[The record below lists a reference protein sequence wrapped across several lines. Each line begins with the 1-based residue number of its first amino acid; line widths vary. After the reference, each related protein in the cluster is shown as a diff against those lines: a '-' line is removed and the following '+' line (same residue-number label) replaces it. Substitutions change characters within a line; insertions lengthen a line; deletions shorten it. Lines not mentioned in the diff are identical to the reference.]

1 MSLFSVFLI
10 GIGLS
15 MDACAVSFAKGICLR
30 RQVKTYA
37 LKLGLA
43 FGIFQALMP
52 LIGWWVGTY
61 FESFITAV
69 DHWIAFFLLGFIGV
83 NMIRE
88 SKEAEAECDTDV
100 DSIPAKNIL
109 LLAVATS
116 IDALAVGISF
126 AFLNVD
132 IIPAVCLIGITTF
145 IISCIA
151 VFLGNKIGGKLGKYA
166 EINRWCHT
174 DPSIGLKILDRAF
187 IWIVNIEKNPEKN
200 FPYTWNFL
208 PVLFLYAVNCYSSP
222 AI

>member
-15 MDACAVSFAKGICLR
+15 MDACAVSFAKGICLKK
-30 RQVKTYA
+30 QVKTYA

-43 FGIFQALMP
+43 FGFFQAMMP

-100 DSIPAKNIL
+100 NSIPAKDIL

-116 IDALAVGISF
+116 IDALAIGISF
-126 AFLNVD
+126 AFLPSVSSAS
-132 IIPAVCLIGITTF
+132 PHLSSAASRF
-145 IISCIA
+145 SW
-151 VFLGNKIGGKLGKYA
+151 
-166 EINRWCHT
+166 EIKSVENLENMLR
-174 DPSIGLKILDRAF
+174 S
-187 IWIVNIEKNPEKN
+187 
-200 FPYTWNFL
+200 
-208 PVLFLYAVNCYSSP
+208 PVVSY
-222 AI
+222 

>member
-1 MSLFSVFLI
+1 MSMLSVFMIAL
-10 GIGLS
+10 GLS
-15 MDACAVSFAKGICLR
+15 MDACAVSFAKGITLR
-30 RQVKTYA
+30 KNVIRYGVIF
-37 LKLGLA
+37 GVA
-43 FGIFQALMP
+43 FGGFQGLMP

-100 DSIPAKNIL
+100 NSIPAKDIL

-116 IDALAVGISF
+116 IDALAIGISF

-166 EINRWCHT
+166 EIT
-174 DPSIGLKILDRAF
+174 GGVILILIGLKIL
-187 IWIVNIEKNPEKN
+187 IEH
-200 FPYTWNFL
+200 
-208 PVLFLYAVNCYSSP
+208 LFGL
-222 AI
+222 

>member
-1 MSLFSVFLI
+1 MLAWIGLFFYEGGEKMSLFSVFLI

-43 FGIFQALMP
+43 FGLFQALMP

-88 SKEAEAECDTDV
+88 SKEAEAECDTYV
-100 DSIPAKNIL
+100 DSIPAKDIL

-126 AFLNVD
+126 AFLKVD

-166 EINRWCHT
+166 EIT
-174 DPSIGLKILDRAF
+174 GGVILILIGLKIL
-187 IWIVNIEKNPEKN
+187 IEH
-200 FPYTWNFL
+200 
-208 PVLFLYAVNCYSSP
+208 LFGL
-222 AI
+222 

>member
-88 SKEAEAECDTDV
+88 SKEAEAECDTYV
-100 DSIPAKNIL
+100 DSIPAKDIL
-109 LLAVATS
+109 LLAFERAPIGKRLLFKLAELAIKEGST
-116 IDALAVGISF
+116 AVGISF

-166 EINRWCHT
+166 EIT
-174 DPSIGLKILDRAF
+174 GGVILILIGLKIL
-187 IWIVNIEKNPEKN
+187 IEH
-200 FPYTWNFL
+200 
-208 PVLFLYAVNCYSSP
+208 LFGL
-222 AI
+222 

>member
-15 MDACAVSFAKGICLR
+15 MDACAVSFAKGICLKK
-30 RQVKTYA
+30 QVKTYA

-43 FGIFQALMP
+43 FGFFQAMMP

-88 SKEAEAECDTDV
+88 SKEAEADCDT
-100 DSIPAKNIL
+100 SMWILFRQRIFL

-126 AFLNVD
+126 AFLKVD

-145 IISCIA
+145 IISCICG
-151 VFLGNKIGGKLGKYA
+151 FPGK
-166 EINRWCHT
+166 
-174 DPSIGLKILDRAF
+174 
-187 IWIVNIEKNPEKN
+187 
-200 FPYTWNFL
+200 
-208 PVLFLYAVNCYSSP
+208 
-222 AI
+222 

>member
-15 MDACAVSFAKGICLR
+15 MDACAVSFAKGICLKK
-30 RQVKTYA
+30 QVKTYA

-43 FGIFQALMP
+43 FGFFQAMMP

-69 DHWIAFFLLGFIGV
+69 DHWIAFFLLGIIGV

-100 DSIPAKNIL
+100 DSIPAKDIL

-126 AFLNVD
+126 AFLKVD
-132 IIPAVCLIGITTF
+132 IFPAVCLIGITTF

-151 VFLGNKIGGKLGKYA
+151 VFLGNK
-166 EINRWCHT
+166 T
-174 DPSIGLKILDRAF
+174 VS
-187 IWIVNIEKNPEKN
+187 
-200 FPYTWNFL
+200 YTHLTL
-208 PVLFLYAVNCYSSP
+208 PTIA
-222 AI
+222 

>member
-15 MDACAVSFAKGICLR
+15 MDACAVSFAKGICLKK
-30 RQVKTYA
+30 QVKTYA

-43 FGIFQALMP
+43 FGFFQAMMP

-166 EINRWCHT
+166 EIT
-174 DPSIGLKILDRAF
+174 GGVILILIGLKIL
-187 IWIVNIEKNPEKN
+187 IEH
-200 FPYTWNFL
+200 
-208 PVLFLYAVNCYSSP
+208 LFGL
-222 AI
+222 

>member
-88 SKEAEAECDTDV
+88 YKRSG
-100 DSIPAKNIL
+100 S
-109 LLAVATS
+109 
-116 IDALAVGISF
+116 
-126 AFLNVD
+126 
-132 IIPAVCLIGITTF
+132 
-145 IISCIA
+145 
-151 VFLGNKIGGKLGKYA
+151 
-166 EINRWCHT
+166 RM
-174 DPSIGLKILDRAF
+174 
-187 IWIVNIEKNPEKN
+187 
-200 FPYTWNFL
+200 
-208 PVLFLYAVNCYSSP
+208 
-222 AI
+222 

>member
-15 MDACAVSFAKGICLR
+15 MDACAVSFAKGICLKK
-30 RQVKTYA
+30 QVKTYA

-43 FGIFQALMP
+43 FGFFQAMMP

-88 SKEAEAECDTDV
+88 SKEAVQYSVLNLPPNERPLRLWVCQGCKFVDRYLGIKSDV
-100 DSIPAKNIL
+100 DSIPAKDIL

-166 EINRWCHT
+166 EIT
-174 DPSIGLKILDRAF
+174 GGVILILIGLKIL
-187 IWIVNIEKNPEKN
+187 IEH
-200 FPYTWNFL
+200 
-208 PVLFLYAVNCYSSP
+208 LFGL
-222 AI
+222 